1 MNAALCFPAV
11 SPPLV
16 RRSSGKNLPWHP
28 HSSIF
33 FCIAIFP
40 FKNSFRLRNKYI
52 SSSQLGFLAGFF
64 CVFSVDAGL
73 KSSFRFLEDSWGFLA
88 DSFFRVSVMAVRM
101 THLIETSSSIPKH
114 PHKIPKNPQES
125 PRISKN
131 PQEQQRTLPRILPRI
146 LHATGMPRCGRG
158 RES

>member
-114 PHKIPKNPQES
+114 PHKIPKNLQES
-125 PRISKN
+125 PGAAEDSPKDS
-131 PQEQQRTLPRILPRI
+131 PQDSPCHWDATVWERQGIL
-146 LHATGMPRCGRG
+146 TGFL
-158 RES
+158 